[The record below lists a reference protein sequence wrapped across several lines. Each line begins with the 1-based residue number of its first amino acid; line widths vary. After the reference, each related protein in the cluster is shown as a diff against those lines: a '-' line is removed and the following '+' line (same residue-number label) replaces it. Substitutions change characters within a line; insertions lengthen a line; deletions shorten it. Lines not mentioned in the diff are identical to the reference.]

1 MNKRRFTWILMVL
14 LIVTVA
20 VSMWIWWPVQAGPY
34 AYTVISEYER
44 LEGDMAH
51 RIRSINTFAVAVDL
65 GSGDVV
71 DTFPLGIRIPM
82 RLLLDPTGQE
92 LYVSGSEGHPEEISR
107 DHWSGEGPQWE
118 DIHVYDVKTG
128 KLVRTIKLPEDADG
142 SVQGMRISPDGNRLF
157 INNPYENN
165 DNAPTEEKQKR
176 NWVLDPET
184 GEFLFGVESRV
195 SSKDYLNKNGSKA
208 YEFLVGKGSERF
220 EPGFYKY
227 DIDND
232 ELITKYLGLDRLMEE
247 QGGLK
252 IEGIEFGYPHMEDY
266 RPMRFYDRDTY
277 EQIGELDLRNNFDS
291 DRKLGFSGR
300 IPHSITKDKK
310 FRVVGIRAE
319 TDTPNEYEYFLRW
332 IDIQNME
339 IVNTIK
345 VWEGS
350 GRTLGPLAH

>member
-1 MNKRRFTWILMVL
+1 M
-14 LIVTVA
+14 
-20 VSMWIWWPVQAGPY
+20 
-34 AYTVISEYER
+34 
-44 LEGDMAH
+44 
-51 RIRSINTFAVAVDL
+51 
-65 GSGDVV
+65 
-71 DTFPLGIRIPM
+71 
-82 RLLLDPTGQE
+82 
-92 LYVSGSEGHPEEISR
+92 
-107 DHWSGEGPQWE
+107 
-118 DIHVYDVKTG
+118 
-128 KLVRTIKLPEDADG
+128 
-142 SVQGMRISPDGNRLF
+142 
-157 INNPYENN
+157 
-165 DNAPTEEKQKR
+165 
-176 NWVLDPET
+176 
-184 GEFLFGVESRV
+184 FGVESRV

-319 TDTPNEYEYFLRW
+319 TDAPNEYEYFLRW
-332 IDIQNME
+332 ADIQNIE